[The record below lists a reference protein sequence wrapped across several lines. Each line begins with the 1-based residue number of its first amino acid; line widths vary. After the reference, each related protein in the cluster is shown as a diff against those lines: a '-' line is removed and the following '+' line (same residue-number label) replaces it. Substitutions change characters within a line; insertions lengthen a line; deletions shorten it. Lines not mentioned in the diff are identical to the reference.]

1 MSHAQE
7 NGSKRTKNRGPIGTA
22 EASTAP
28 NGEDGH
34 GERDQSPEKRVLT
47 ALRRIVHG
55 VDLQARRLLLECG
68 VTGPQ
73 LMCLHTLVEEGLL
86 TSKDLAER
94 VHIHPCVLV
103 GIVDQLEEKG
113 LLERRRDRQDRRSVS
128 LKMTERGLVF
138 VRQPSPLQA
147 TLMAKLKRMKP
158 EDQMRVAI
166 AMEEVVDLIEAQ
178 EVEPIP
184 IMALPQ
190 YAGRKK
196 SGTH

>member
-1 MSHAQE
+1 MSDVRE
-7 NGSKRTKNRGPIGTA
+7 SGSKRTNNRGPIGTKA
-22 EASTAP
+22 LSVP
-28 NGEDGH
+28 NGEDGY
-34 GERDQSPEKRVLT
+34 GMPDPSSEKRGVT

-55 VDLQARRLLLECG
+55 VDLLARRLLQECS

-73 LMCLHTLVEEGLL
+73 LMCLYTLTEEGPL
-86 TSKDLAER
+86 TSKGLAER

-113 LLERRRDRQDRRSVS
+113 LLERRRDRKDRRSVS
-128 LKMTERGLVF
+128 LMMTERGLVF

-147 TLMAKLKRMKP
+147 ALMAKLERMNP
-158 EDQMRVAI
+158 DDQVRLAI

-196 SGTH
+196 SAKH